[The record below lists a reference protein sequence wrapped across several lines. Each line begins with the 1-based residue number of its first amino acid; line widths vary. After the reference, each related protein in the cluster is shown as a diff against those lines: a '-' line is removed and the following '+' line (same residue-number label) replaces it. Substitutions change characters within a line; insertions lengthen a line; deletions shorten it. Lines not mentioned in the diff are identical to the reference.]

1 MAGAAGIV
9 DGVVERIAK
18 KGMTVGA
25 RGMRASM
32 GMDEIQMAALDPEA
46 CIYSLLWLT
55 FGE

>member
-1 MAGAAGIV
+1 MVGAAGMV
-9 DGVVERIAK
+9 ASKVEGMAG
-18 KGMTVGA
+18 KGTTVGA